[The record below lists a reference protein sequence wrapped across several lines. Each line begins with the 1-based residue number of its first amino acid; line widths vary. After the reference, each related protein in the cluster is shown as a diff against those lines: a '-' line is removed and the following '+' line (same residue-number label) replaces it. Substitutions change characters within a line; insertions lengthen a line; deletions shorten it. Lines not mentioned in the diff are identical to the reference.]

1 MSFTD
6 YAQSLI
12 DQRDLD
18 VEQRLHDKSLKLEP
32 QEALM
37 LRPTCDAFNEL
48 ETAVRQR
55 TGLARTEASSPRV
68 SESAQ
73 RTGS

>member
-12 DQRDLD
+12 DQRDLA

-48 ETAVRQR
+48 E
-55 TGLARTEASSPRV
+55 PRCWQK
-68 SESAQ
+68 SRLGAN
-73 RTGS
+73 